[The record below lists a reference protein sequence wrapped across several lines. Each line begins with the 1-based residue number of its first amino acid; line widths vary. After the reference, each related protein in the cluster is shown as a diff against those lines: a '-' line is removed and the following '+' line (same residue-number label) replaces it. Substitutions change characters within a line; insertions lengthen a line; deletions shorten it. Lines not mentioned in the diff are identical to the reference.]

1 MNFFRKYIYFKI
13 AVTIY
18 IVAIMLFLNDTVS
31 YSQKVTISEPVT
43 SRNDISMEMINI
55 KEKPLLLR
63 MRNESLLINVFNEDL
78 SNVVEKEVFFEK
90 KNFDIIATSFNDSK
104 FLVFYK
110 YGQKSEQ
117 ILRSALFDKNG
128 NKIDSTELYRFSSF
142 TDHNDFK
149 SVQSEDKSKIVL
161 FRTLDNDEIEF
172 LLFDNFGFK
181 ILYRKRLQFK
191 DLNID
196 TDFKKI
202 AVSNEGQVFVFFQK
216 IPGLFNRNQ
225 NKIVLHKIAS
235 DQGTTLTKDLLVD
248 FYFDSFKFTYD
259 NVNDNIIVS
268 GVRSKLFQNK
278 FEGTFILKLDNDLNV
293 KLLKNSNFSQSL
305 LQNYYSKKNSKAK
318 KYINNIKVKDL
329 ILRNDGGFVM
339 LLESVEIITRQSN
352 PEARMLSASYVG
364 STDNIYGEVIAIS
377 FHDDGTEFWNQVIS
391 KEQISTNDRGIYS
404 SVGLMKN
411 PGNLRI
417 IYNDDIKNETQV
429 VMYSVNPLGSLK
441 RLSLFNTEMY
451 DLNLMLRESIQI
463 SSDKILIPSL
473 FNDKIKLVL
482 LDLEKL

>member
-1 MNFFRKYIYFKI
+1 MNFFKKNINFKI
-13 AVTIY
+13 LYNVIIIAFLV
-18 IVAIMLFLNDTVS
+18 LFINAKS
-31 YSQKVTISEPVT
+31 YCQKVTISAPVT

-78 SNVVEKEVFFEK
+78 SNVIEKEIFFEK
-90 KNFDIIATSFNDSK
+90 KNFEIIATSFNDSK
-104 FLVFYK
+104 LLVFYK

-128 NKIDSTELYRFSSF
+128 NKIDSTELYRYSGFS
-142 TDHNDFK
+142 DHNDFK
-149 SVQSEDKSKIVL
+149 SVQSEDKSKIII
-161 FRTLDNDEIEF
+161 FRTLDNDKLDF
-172 LLFDNFGFK
+172 LLFDNFKFK
-181 ILYRKRLQFK
+181 ILFRKSLQFK

-196 TDFKKI
+196 NDFKKI
-202 AVSNEGQVFVFFQK
+202 TVSNEGQVFVLFQK
-216 IPGLFNRNQ
+216 LPGLFNKNQ
-225 NKIVLHKIAS
+225 NKVVIYKIAS
-235 DQGTTLTKDLLVD
+235 DKEPTMTKDLLVD
-248 FYFDSFKFTYD
+248 FYFDNFKFVYD
-259 NVNDNIIVS
+259 NVNDNIVVS

-278 FEGTFILKLDNDLNV
+278 YEGIFITKLDKNLNV
-293 KLLKNSNFSQSL
+293 KLLKNSNFSQEL
-305 LQNYYSKKNSKAK
+305 LQNYYSKKNSKVK

-329 ILRNDGGFVM
+329 ILRNDGGFVL
-339 LLESVEIITRQSN
+339 LLESVEIITRQAN
-352 PEARMLSASYVG
+352 TDARMLSASYVG

-377 FHDDGTEFWNQVIS
+377 FHDDGMEFWNQVIS

-417 IYNDDIKNETQV
+417 IYNDEIKNETQV
-429 VMYSVNPLGSLK
+429 VMYSLNPLGSLN

-463 SSDKILIPSL
+463 SPDKILIPSL
-473 FNDKIKLVL
+473 FNDKIKIVL